1 MKNLNLVVKVTI
13 IKVIKINPKTKKLN
27 QKALLRSYK
36 ETYKALKKRGIKQ
49 QQKLR
54 LIDSINRLQQSKN
67 SSIAIMVLQ
76 QHQQE
81 QRQDMVVHAVIVL
94 LILGQNK
101 HQRRS
106 MIAKLP

>member
-1 MKNLNLVVKVTI
+1 MKNLNLIVKVTI
-13 IKVIKINPKTKKLN
+13 IKAIKINPKTKKLN

-49 QQKLR
+49 QQKLK
-54 LIDSINRLQQSKN
+54 LTDSTNRLQQSKN

-81 QRQDMVVHAVIVL
+81 QQKQDMVVQVLL

-106 MIAKLP
+106 MIVKLP